1 MTAGELVLLG
11 HGSGGLL
18 SHELIE
24 RVFVRHLGNPIL
36 GTLED
41 ASTISLADEQGR
53 LPGTP
58 VMTTDSYV
66 IRPIFFPGGDIGKLS
81 VCGTVNDL
89 AMRGAVPLYLSA
101 GFILEEGLPLADLE
115 RVVASMAAT
124 ARDAG
129 VRVVAGDTKVV
140 EHGSADKL
148 FINTA
153 GIGLVP
159 PGVQISA
166 SLARPGDVVLVNGA
180 VGDHGLAIMTQR
192 EGLQFDSPLQSDC
205 TPLASLVA
213 AMLAV
218 SPRIHV
224 LRDPTRGG
232 LATTLNE
239 LAQRS
244 SVSIEIDEAAVPV
257 HEPVRAAAEL
267 LGLDPLY
274 VANEGKLIAIVA
286 EEDVA
291 PLLEAMRAHP
301 DGHEAA
307 LIGRVMAEHPGRVV
321 LRTAF
326 GTRRLLDMLA
336 GEQLPRIC

>member
-1 MTAGELVLLG
+1 MAERVVLLG

-18 SHELIE
+18 SHELVG
-24 RVFVRHLGNPIL
+24 RVFIKHLGNPIL
-36 GTLED
+36 SEMED
-41 ASTISLADEQGR
+41 ASTIPLADEQGR
-53 LPGTP
+53 LVGTP

-89 AMRGAVPLYLSA
+89 AMRGAMPLYLSA

-115 RVVASMAAT
+115 RVVASMAVT
-124 ARDAG
+124 AQRAE
-129 VRVVAGDTKVV
+129 VRIVAGDTKVV
-140 EHGSADKL
+140 EHGSADRL
-148 FINTA
+148 FINTT

-159 PGVQISA
+159 PGVHISA

-192 EGLQFDSPLQSDC
+192 EGLQFDSPLESDC
-205 TPLASLVA
+205 TPLNSLVA
-213 AMLAV
+213 AMLAAC
-218 SPRIHV
+218 PQIHV

-239 LAQRS
+239 LAQQS
-244 SVSIEIDEAAVPV
+244 AVSIEIHEAAVPV
-257 HEPVRAAAEL
+257 HEPVRAASEI

-274 VANEGKLIAIVA
+274 VANEGKLIAILS
-286 EEDVA
+286 EKDA
-291 PLLEAMRAHP
+291 PVVLEAMRAHP
-301 DGHEAA
+301 DGRETA
-307 LIGRVMAEHPGRVV
+307 LIGRVTAERPGRVV
-321 LRTAF
+321 LRTTL